1 MLETALEPVRTLL
14 DLSWETISRE
24 ASSGIA
30 MADEAFLHTAL
41 SGGKRIRP
49 ALFLLSAKVSGAG
62 DQCAEHLAST
72 AAAIE
77 LIHTASLMHD
87 DVVDGA
93 TLRRGESSANHIWGD
108 GVSVLTGDFL
118 WSVASRL
125 ILRAGNQRLIES
137 MIESVRRITL
147 GEMLE
152 LELRWNCDTDEKKCL
167 EVIEGKTASLFS
179 AAARAGAIIAGA
191 GESEEEAL
199 ADYGRLVGVA
209 YQLADDALDYTSSS
223 RSLGK
228 VPGADL
234 ASGTPTCPFVSALGR
249 ASSDEAR
256 ILRDALVSKNG
267 TGLDDVLPII
277 RRLGG
282 IDRTM
287 ALAKECSRNAKEALS
302 RLPASPEKASLVYL
316 ADFAAKRDS

>member
-1 MLETALEPVRTLL
+1 MIETALDPVRDLL
-14 DLSWETISRE
+14 DLALDTVTRE

-30 MADEAFLHTAL
+30 MADEAFTHTSL

-49 ALFLLSAKVSGAG
+49 AIFLLSAKASGAG
-62 DQCAEHLAST
+62 ERCADDLASI

-93 TLRRGESSANHIWGD
+93 TLRRGESSANRIWGD

-125 ILRAGNQRLIES
+125 ILRADNRRLSEA
-137 MIESVRRITL
+137 MIEAVRRITL

-152 LELRWNCDTDEKKCL
+152 LAHRWNCATDERTCL
-167 EVIEGKTASLFS
+167 EVIDGKTASLFS

-191 GESEEEAL
+191 SGSEEEAL

-223 RSLGK
+223 ASLGK
-228 VPGADL
+228 VPGTDL
-234 ASGTPTCPFVSALGR
+234 ASGTPTCPFVTALGR
-249 ASSDEAR
+249 ASPDEAR
-256 ILRDALVSKNG
+256 MLRDALVSKNG
-267 TGLDDVLPII
+267 TGLEDVLPII
-277 RRLGG
+277 KRLGG

-287 ALAKECSRNAKEALS
+287 SLADGSSGKAKEALS
-302 RLPASPEKASLVYL
+302 VLPASPEKDSLICL